1 MKKLLSMTLALA
13 LLLSMA
19 GTAMAA
25 TDPDTLVIGVTTMNG
40 DFIDGFGN
48 SSYDAYIK
56 RVLNANYY
64 STVYQTVA
72 DELVIN
78 PQVVKDYKVEAN
90 EAGDK
95 TYTWTIVDDLK
106 WSDGSAITAKDFVFG
121 TLFASAPAWVEAGA
135 SSGSA
140 GYGLVGYK
148 AWNAG
153 DADAFAGIKLIDD
166 YTFSMTIDHEELP
179 YFYEISYASAT
190 PAPMSVY
197 APGMDIVSD
206 ENGVKLVGKDV
217 DQSTIAAERAPLIE
231 AAAAA
236 QAAAE
241 AAQAA
246 ADAAPEDEALATAAA
261 DAQTAYSAARVIK
274 DANYAA
280 LLKDLQNVAATER
293 FAPSVSF
300 GPYKFVSYENQTVTL
315 EINEYFKGDINGNKP
330 TIKYIVQKAIPQD
343 TDVDQVI
350 AGEVDVVTGVIEGK
364 KIEAAKAS
372 TTAKTHSYFRN
383 GYGMLSMACD
393 WGVTKDPNVRWA
405 LGYMLDRN
413 AVIDHVL
420 GGYGGVVHAEYGF
433 AQWMY
438 QEAGA
443 ELEELLTPFNLN
455 IEKANEMLDLTEWKY
470 EADGVTPFDAS
481 KANAEGTYLRHN
493 DKKEPLVVRHL
504 GTTDNAVTDIIE
516 IQYTANAPLA
526 GVKFEVTKSDF
537 NALLNNYYYGY
548 EMGDERQYNTFNLA
562 SNFGR
567 PFDPYFSSWHSDKVG
582 TWENSNQLSDK
593 ELDGYIEA
601 MRSLEPD
608 QKDEFLDIWLKYEK
622 RWQELLPQI
631 PLYSNEYFDI
641 MANNIEGFNTTPFAT
656 WDNIICEVT
665 KTAN

>member
-1 MKKLLSMTLALA
+1 MKKILSMTLALA
-13 LLLSMA
+13 LLLSLA

-64 STVYQTVA
+64 NTVYLTPA
-72 DELVIN
+72 DEMLIN
-78 PQVVKDYKVEAN
+78 PQVVKEHTITEN

-95 TYTWTIVDDLK
+95 TYTWSIVDDLK
-106 WSDGSAITAKDFVFG
+106 WSDGSAITAKDYVFG
-121 TLFASAPAWVEAGA
+121 ILFPSSPAWVEAGA
-135 SSGSA
+135 SSGST
-140 GYGLVGYK
+140 GYGLVGYT
-148 AWNAG
+148 AWNLG
-153 DADAFAGIKLIDD
+153 DADTFAGVQLIDD
-166 YTFSMTIDHEELP
+166 YTFSMTIDHAELP
-179 YFYEISYASAT
+179 YFYEISYAGAN
-190 PAPMSVY
+190 PAPLAVY
-197 APGMDIVSD
+197 GPNLDIVSD
-206 ENGVKLVGKDV
+206 ENGAKIVAKDV
-217 DQSTIAAERAPLIE
+217 DQATIADERAPLVE

-236 QAAAE
+236 K
-241 AAQAA
+241 AA
-246 ADAAPEDEALATAAA
+246 ADEAKAASEAAAEDEALATAAT
-261 DAQTAYSAARVIK
+261 DAQSAYTAARVIK

-280 LLKDLQNVAATER
+280 TLKDLQNVAATER
-293 FAPSVSF
+293 FAPSISY

-330 TIKYIVQKAIPQD
+330 SIKYIVQKAIPQD

-372 TTAKTHSYFRN
+372 STAKVHSYFRN
-383 GYGMLSMACD
+383 GYGMLSMHTD
-393 WGVTKDPNVRWA
+393 WGVTSDVNVRWA
-405 LGYMLDRN
+405 LGYLIDRN

-443 ELEELLTPFNLN
+443 ELEEILTPFNLN
-455 IEKANEMLDLTEWKY
+455 VEMANEKLDQSEWKY
-470 EADGVTPFDAS
+470 EADGVTAFDAS
-481 KANAEGTYLRHN
+481 KANAEGTYMRHN
-493 DKKEPLVVRHL
+493 DKKEPLVVQHL
-504 GTTDNAVTDIIE
+504 GTTDNSVTDIIE

-526 GVKFEVTKSDF
+526 GMKFEVTKSDF

-548 EMGDERQYNTFNLA
+548 DLGEDRFYNTFNLA

-567 PFDPYFSSWHSDKVG
+567 PFDPYFASWHSDKAG
-582 TWENSNQLSDK
+582 SWENSTQLSDA
-593 ELDGYIEA
+593 ELDGYIME
-601 MRSLEPD
+601 MRALAPD
-608 QKDEFLDIWLKYEK
+608 QKDEFINIWLKYEK
-622 RWQELLPQI
+622 RWQELLPQV
-631 PLYSNEYFDI
+631 PLYSNEYTDV

-656 WDNIICEVT
+656 WEYIICEVT